1 MILWPIPYPADI
13 WIPYP
18 ATILVPIPY
27 PADKKGLIPHPAKP
41 HREPREK
48 MARRYAKHVQ
58 FKNEL
63 SEFLSSISLYNDTWS
78 KIFAKKNR
86 YLGSFISALTETLKE
101 TGGECDRHIVKMSIT
116 TYRACFQYRPIL
128 SLALPIILFLIT
140 STSIFI

>member
-1 MILWPIPYPADI
+1 MEFNVFI
-13 WIPYP
+13 
-18 ATILVPIPY
+18 VVGV
-27 PADKKGLIPHPAKP
+27 K
-41 HREPREK
+41 REGERKWHGVTPNMSNSK
-48 MARRYAKHVQ
+48 MK
-58 FKNEL
+58 L

-140 STSIFI
+140 